1 MTASDRGGPKEPRD
15 GPNADVV
22 SSPDARILRRTMREA
37 VSMSPGAFLTTVAE
51 IDARSSDHWEDELR
65 SSTWAVVQRGDE
77 VFGIAAAKLPSDDD
91 GYIRHSQTARFI
103 ESVWI
108 APSMRGNGYGERLI
122 KYLFD
127 TECKK
132 SADVDRF
139 FVWVF
144 IENTTAIR
152 MYERMGFE
160 HPENREQQSQRADGT
175 RVDEVQYQ
183 LLFDSLL
190 AAAAELNENSAARE
204 EDWIRYGV
212 RYRLLGENPRD
223 RGLDT

>member
-1 MTASDRGGPKEPRD
+1 MG
-15 GPNADVV
+15 
-22 SSPDARILRRTMREA
+22 
-37 VSMSPGAFLTTVAE
+37 
-51 IDARSSDHWEDELR
+51 
-65 SSTWAVVQRGDE
+65 
-77 VFGIAAAKLPSDDD
+77 
-91 GYIRHSQTARFI
+91 
-103 ESVWI
+103 
-108 APSMRGNGYGERLI
+108 
-122 KYLFD
+122 
-127 TECKK
+127 
-132 SADVDRF
+132 
-139 FVWVF
+139 F
-144 IENTTAIR
+144 IENATAIR

>member
-1 MTASDRGGPKEPRD
+1 
-15 GPNADVV
+15 
-22 SSPDARILRRTMREA
+22 MREA
-37 VSMSPGAFLTTVAE
+37 VSTSPGAFLTTVAE

-127 TECKK
+127 AECKK

-139 FVWVF
+139 FVWVLSR
-144 IENTTAIR
+144 T
-152 MYERMGFE
+152 
-160 HPENREQQSQRADGT
+160 QQPSVCTSAWDSSTLKTESSRAKGQT
-175 RVDEVQYQ
+175 VPV
-183 LLFDSLL
+183 
-190 AAAAELNENSAARE
+190 
-204 EDWIRYGV
+204 
-212 RYRLLGENPRD
+212 
-223 RGLDT
+223 